1 MRESVPSGGQVQL
14 PRLSDERGLVSGV
27 LVGVVAWA
35 FVSVACLVS
44 ILMTANHIDER
55 VAFIRGTVS
64 PIDHDLDSVKL
75 LESINARADAIN
87 TAAAPLSGQLGTVKD
102 STDSILAE
110 AAAIDD
116 TAKTIN
122 TTVHGIDGNVNDIHG
137 SVLSI
142 NSLVRSINGTVRNID
157 GNASSI
163 NGSVHSIGGTF
174 AEIDSTAK
182 IIRGDHNANG
192 LGGGLAGAARRLDV
206 LLGQITGIK
215 ADTGNVLALVGAI
228 QNTAKS
234 IDGKL

>member
-1 MRESVPSGGQVQL
+1 MGTMRK
-14 PRLSDERGLVSGV
+14 RLSDESGLAGQV

-35 FVSVACLVS
+35 FVSVACLVT

-55 VAFIRGTVS
+55 VAFIRNTVS
-64 PIDHDLDSVKL
+64 PIDHNLDSVKL
-75 LESINARADAIN
+75 LESVNARADAIN

-102 STDSILAE
+102 HTDSIRNE

-116 TAKTIN
+116 TAKSIN
-122 TTVHGIDGNVNDIHG
+122 TTVHSIDENVNDIHG

-142 NSLVRSINGTVRNID
+142 NSLVRGINGTVRDID
-157 GNASSI
+157 ANASSI
-163 NGSVHSIGGTF
+163 NGSVHTIDGSIT
-174 AEIDSTAK
+174 AIDSTAK
-182 IIRGDHNANG
+182 SISGDHQASG

-215 ADTGNVLALVGAI
+215 ADTGNILSLVGSI

-234 IDGKL
+234 IDNKL

>member
-1 MRESVPSGGQVQL
+1 MGARRK
-14 PRLSDERGLVSGV
+14 RLSDESGLTSGI

-64 PIDHDLDSVKL
+64 PIDHDLDSVRL

-87 TAAAPLSGQLGTVKD
+87 AAAAPLSGQLGTVKN
-102 STDSILAE
+102 STDSILGE

-122 TTVHGIDGNVNDIHG
+122 TTVHAIDGNVNDIHG

-142 NSLVRSINGTVRNID
+142 NSIVKAINGTVRSID
-157 GNASSI
+157 ANASSI
-163 NGSVHSIGGTF
+163 NGTAHSIGGSI
-174 AEIDSTAK
+174 AAIDTTAK
-182 IIRGDHNANG
+182 VIRGDHNANG

-215 ADTGNVLALVGAI
+215 GDTGNILALVGSI
-228 QNTAKS
+228 QNTAKA
-234 IDGKL
+234 IDSKVR

>member
-1 MRESVPSGGQVQL
+1 MRK
-14 PRLSDERGLVSGV
+14 RLSDERGLAGGV

-35 FVSVACLVS
+35 FVSVACLVT

-55 VAFIRGTVS
+55 VAFIRGVVS

-102 STDSILAE
+102 HTDSILGE

-116 TAKTIN
+116 TAKSIN
-122 TTVHGIDGNVNDIHG
+122 TTVHKIDGNVDDIHG

-142 NSLVRSINGTVRNID
+142 NSIVHAINGTVRDID
-157 GNASSI
+157 ANASSI
-163 NGSVHSIGGTF
+163 NGTAHSIEGSI
-174 AEIDSTAK
+174 AAIDDTAK
-182 IIRGDHNANG
+182 IIRGDHNLKSG
-192 LGGGLAGAARRLDV
+192 GGGLAGAARRLDV

-215 ADTGNVLALVGAI
+215 GDTGNILTLVGSI
-228 QNTAKS
+228 QNTAKA
-234 IDGKL
+234 IDNKFP

>member
-1 MRESVPSGGQVQL
+1 MRK
-14 PRLSDERGLVSGV
+14 RLRLVSGI

-35 FVSVACLVS
+35 FVSVACLVT

-55 VAFIRGTVS
+55 VAFIRKQVS

-102 STDSILAE
+102 RTDSILGE

-122 TTVHGIDGNVNDIHG
+122 STVHSIDGNVNGIYS

-142 NSLVRSINGTVRNID
+142 NSIVQAINGTVRSID
-157 GNASSI
+157 GNSGVI
-163 NGSVHSIGGTF
+163 NGTVHSIEDSV
-174 AEIDSTAK
+174 AAIESTAK
-182 IIRGDHNANG
+182 SIRGDHNTTG
-192 LGGGLAGAARRLDV
+192 LGTGLAGAARRLDV
-206 LLGQITGIK
+206 LLGQVTGIK
-215 ADTGNVLALVGAI
+215 GDTGNILVLVGSI

-234 IDGKL
+234 IDNKLQ

>member
-1 MRESVPSGGQVQL
+1 MRR
-14 PRLSDERGLVSGV
+14 RLCDETGLVSGI

-35 FVSVACLVS
+35 FVSVACLVT

-55 VAFIRGTVS
+55 VAFIRRQVS

-75 LESINARADAIN
+75 LESINGRADAID
-87 TAAAPLSGQLGTVKD
+87 TAAAPLSGQLNTVKD
-102 STDSILAE
+102 HTDSILGE

-116 TAKTIN
+116 TAKAIN
-122 TTVHGIDGNVNDIHG
+122 TTVHAIDGNVNGIHG

-142 NSLVRSINGTVRNID
+142 NSIVQAINGTVRSID
-157 GNASSI
+157 ANASSI
-163 NGSVHSIGGTF
+163 NGSVHTIEDSF
-174 AEIDSTAK
+174 AAIDSTAK
-182 IIRGDHNANG
+182 LIRGDHNANG

-215 ADTGNVLALVGAI
+215 ADTGNILALVGSI

-234 IDGKL
+234 IDNKL

>member
-1 MRESVPSGGQVQL
+1 MRN
-14 PRLSDERGLVSGV
+14 RFSDERGLAGQV

-35 FVSVACLVS
+35 FVSVAALVT

-55 VAFIRGTVS
+55 VAFIRGVVS

-75 LESINARADAIN
+75 LESVNARADAIN
-87 TAAAPLSGQLGTVKD
+87 TAAAPLSGQLATVKD
-102 STDSILAE
+102 HTDSIVGE

-122 TTVHGIDGNVNDIHG
+122 STVHGIDGNVDDIHG

-142 NSLVRSINGTVRNID
+142 NSIVQAINGTARSID
-157 GNASSI
+157 ANASSI
-163 NGSVHSIGGTF
+163 NGSVHSIEGSI
-174 AEIDSTAK
+174 AAIDTTAK
-182 IIRGDHNANG
+182 AIRGDHNATG

-215 ADTGNVLALVGAI
+215 GDTGNILSLVGSI

>member
-1 MRESVPSGGQVQL
+1 MRK
-14 PRLSDERGLVSGV
+14 RLSDERGLAGQV

-35 FVSVACLVS
+35 FVSVACLVT

-55 VAFIRGTVS
+55 VAFIRRQVS

-87 TAAAPLSGQLGTVKD
+87 AAAAPLSNQLGTVKNH
-102 STDSILAE
+102 TDSILSE

-122 TTVHGIDGNVNDIHG
+122 TTVHGIDANVNGILG

-142 NSLVRSINGTVRNID
+142 NSIVKGINGTVRDI
-157 GNASSI
+157 NANAGAI
-163 NGSVHSIGGTF
+163 NGSAHSIQGSLG
-174 AEIDSTAK
+174 AVDSTAK
-182 IIRGDHNANG
+182 VIRGDHNAQG

-215 ADTGNVLALVGAI
+215 GDTGNILALVGSI
-228 QNTAKS
+228 QTTAKA
-234 IDGKL
+234 IDNKL

>member
-1 MRESVPSGGQVQL
+1 
-14 PRLSDERGLVSGV
+14 
-27 LVGVVAWA
+27 VVAWA
-35 FVSVACLVS
+35 FVSVACLVT

-87 TAAAPLSGQLGTVKD
+87 TAAAPLSGQLGTVKN
-102 STDSILAE
+102 STDSILGE

-122 TTVHGIDGNVNDIHG
+122 STVHGIDGNVDDIHG

-142 NSLVRSINGTVRNID
+142 NSIVQAINGTVRDID
-157 GNASSI
+157 ANASSI
-163 NGSVHSIGGTF
+163 NGTAHSIEGSIAT
-174 AEIDSTAK
+174 IDSTAK
-182 IIRGDHNANG
+182 VIRGDHNANG

-215 ADTGNVLALVGAI
+215 GDTGNILVLVGSI
-228 QNTAKS
+228 QNTAKA
-234 IDGKL
+234 IDNKL

>member
-1 MRESVPSGGQVQL
+1 MGTIRRRLGDESGLAGQ
-14 PRLSDERGLVSGV
+14 V

-35 FVSVACLVS
+35 FVSVACLVT

-55 VAFIRGTVS
+55 VAFIRGVVS

-87 TAAAPLSGQLGTVKD
+87 AAAAPLSGQLGTVKD
-102 STDSILAE
+102 STDSILGE

-122 TTVHGIDGNVNDIHG
+122 GTVHQIDGNVNDIHG

-142 NSLVRSINGTVRNID
+142 NSIVHGINGTVRDID
-157 GNASSI
+157 ANASSI
-163 NGSVHSIGGTF
+163 NGTAHSIEGSI
-174 AEIDSTAK
+174 AAIDSTAK
-182 IIRGDHNANG
+182 VIRGDHDATG

-215 ADTGNVLALVGAI
+215 ADTGNILSLVGSI
-228 QNTAKS
+228 QNTARA
-234 IDGKL
+234 IDKKL